1 MHLAPLTTLNWAYQ
15 LHYYLCFRTLSR
27 KPVFAEQENA
37 DLLVATLS
45 EICQRHE
52 YHLLDSRAYP
62 DHVRCL
68 LSLRPS
74 QAISTVIQ
82 TIKANSS
89 RECGATLKLTPPLWQ
104 RGYLARSVG
113 HVRID
118 RVKQYLDQQSEH
130 HGYASRVLPPIFRY
144 RATSP
149 VALTAQH
156 AVFELNHHLVF
167 ATEHRK
173 GIFDSA
179 RGAALGHYWLQVAEK
194 RGFAIDRIS
203 IVPDHVHLLVRTVP
217 KMSIEE
223 CALSLLNNGQYF
235 VGRHSPQAFVQAGI
249 EQLWQ
254 ESAYAGTCGEMTTAL
269 MKSFLRRGE

>member
-1 MHLAPLTTLNWAYQ
+1 M
-15 LHYYLCFRTLSR
+15 
-27 KPVFAEQENA
+27 
-37 DLLVATLS
+37 
-45 EICQRHE
+45 
-52 YHLLDSRAYP
+52 YP

-68 LSLRPS
+68 LSLRPA

-89 RECGATLKLTPPLWQ
+89 RECGPQLDFSPPLWQ

-113 HVRID
+113 RVCVE

-144 RATSP
+144 RVEAP
-149 VALTAQH
+149 AALTAQH
-156 AVFELNHHLVF
+156 AVFELNHHLVL
-167 ATEHRK
+167 ATQHRK

-179 RGAALGHYWLQVAEK
+179 RGAALGHYWLRVAEK

-203 IVPDHVHLLVRTVP
+203 IVPDHIHLLVRTPP

-223 CALSLLNNGQYF
+223 CVLSLLNNGQYF
-235 VGRHSPQAFVQAGI
+235 VGQHSPQAFVQAGI

-254 ESAYAGTCGEMTTAL
+254 ASAYGGTCGEMTTAL
-269 MKSFLRRGE
+269 IKSFLSRRA